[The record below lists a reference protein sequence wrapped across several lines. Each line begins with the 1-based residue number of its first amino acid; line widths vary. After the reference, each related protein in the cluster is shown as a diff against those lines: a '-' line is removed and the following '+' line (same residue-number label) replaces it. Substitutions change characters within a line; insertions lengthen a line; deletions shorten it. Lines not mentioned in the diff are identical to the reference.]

1 MATIPMDLWA
11 LCPFRSPCVPPKE
24 SSFAGTPPAVPTS
37 VLGPCLFAACG
48 LWKITKVEDGKVVDG
63 MCGIRFIGETFNSIA
78 GSLEQLV
85 QLQKKREIE
94 VPVGAQKGS

>member
-1 MATIPMDLWA
+1 MATIPMQVWA
-11 LCPFRSPCVPPKE
+11 LCPFRSPCVPAEKSAPTGE
-24 SSFAGTPPAVPTS
+24 PTVPAS

-48 LWKITKVEDGKVVDG
+48 LWKITKVENGKVVDG
-63 MCGIRFIGETFNSIA
+63 MCSIRFIGETFNSIA

-94 VPVGAQKGS
+94 VPIGAQKGS